1 LSGDVVQVEIRGN
14 RGVIVDISSRAGQAV
29 EVSENKAADA
39 VQFERFVQDSIEL
52 GEELF
57 PR

>member
-1 LSGDVVQVEIRGN
+1 MSGDVVQVEIRGN
-14 RGVIVDISSRAGQAV
+14 RGVIVDISRRAGQAV